1 MTYEEKIYQ
10 FLLQA
15 KAEMQEVFIRENKLK
30 RKRKLNKLWYWNNC

>member
-30 RKRKLNKLWYWNNC
+30 KNKKLMKNSKKT